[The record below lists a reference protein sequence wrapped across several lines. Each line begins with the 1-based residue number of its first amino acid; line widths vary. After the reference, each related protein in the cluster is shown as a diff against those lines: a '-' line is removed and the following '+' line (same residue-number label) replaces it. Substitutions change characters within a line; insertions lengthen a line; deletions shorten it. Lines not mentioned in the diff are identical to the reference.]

1 MPKEPPGFDVSLNI
15 RMASGL
21 DRIVAIWV
29 LINEEKYYF
38 TDYIGD
44 AQWSAKWLFGHSR
57 GRSPTSS
64 IYLAPGD
71 DAKIVFQLNDFL
83 PAIHNVSS
91 YTTGKSGTGFFSN
104 PPLYLNLRDQG
115 FDWEIFRMG

>member
-64 IYLAPGD
+64 IYLAPEMTL
-71 DAKIVFQLNDFL
+71 KSYF
-83 PAIHNVSS
+83 SS
-91 YTTGKSGTGFFSN
+91 MTS
-104 PPLYLNLRDQG
+104 
-115 FDWEIFRMG
+115 FRRSIT

>member
-1 MPKEPPGFDVSLNI
+1 MPKEPPGFDVSLNV

-21 DRIVAIWV
+21 DRIAAIWV

-71 DAKIVFQLNDFL
+71 DSKIVFQLNDFL

-91 YTTGKSGTGFFSN
+91 YTIGKSGTGFFSN
-104 PPLYLNLRDQG
+104 PPPVFKSEG
-115 FDWEIFRMG
+115 SGI